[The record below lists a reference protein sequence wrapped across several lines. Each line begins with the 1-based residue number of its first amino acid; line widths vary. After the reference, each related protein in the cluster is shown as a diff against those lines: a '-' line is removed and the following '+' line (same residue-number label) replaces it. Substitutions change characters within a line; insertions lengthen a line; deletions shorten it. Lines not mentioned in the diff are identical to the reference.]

1 MRTSITSMGGNAIL
15 RDLLDK
21 NSEFALNAKGTTNHC
36 PMALCALAGMGAS
49 AERLQEFFVHW
60 QVSYALPRLPVN
72 EIIEYENF
80 RVYLGKRDSFADLQT
95 CFATRIAEC
104 CKNEVINEVLAF
116 VPFAP
121 ATTAFHALIRLSYG
135 LQAEHNGEVA
145 AGLASLVVANF
156 DININMSGRPPANSV
171 AAGFQHLSYGMEGK
185 LYPGRMITEK
195 MQAVVNDEQFLRHLP
210 AAPVSEHLLDELA
223 RWAIAAYG
231 QTRDFTIL
239 HIVTAVNALRQIL
252 PYLESETI
260 ARSLQDLWIA
270 LCAAYVS
277 VGAPALKDIA
287 AYESEMLLLYPEADP
302 WLTLFTKAVNIDDD
316 HVIKLTYTCSQEASL
331 SSSILY
337 QAVVMDMLADHAV
350 PAS

>member
-1 MRTSITSMGGNAIL
+1 MTTSITPVGGNAIL

-21 NSEFALNAKGTTNHC
+21 NSEFALNARGTTNHC

-49 AERLQEFFVHW
+49 PERLQEFFIHW
-60 QVSYALPRLPVN
+60 HESYALPQLPAN
-72 EIIEYENF
+72 DTIEYENF
-80 RVYLGKRDSFADLQT
+80 RAYLGQRDSFADLQS
-95 CFATRIAEC
+95 CFVNRIAEC
-104 CKNEVINEVLAF
+104 GKNEVINEVFAL

-135 LQAEHNGEVA
+135 VQAGHNGEIA

-156 DININMSGRPPANSV
+156 NINIDMSGRQPASSV
-171 AAGFQHLSYGMEGK
+171 AAGFQYLSQCMEGK

-195 MQAVVNDEQFLRHLP
+195 MQAVVNDEHFLCHLP
-210 AAPVSEHLLDELA
+210 AAPVTEHLLDELA
-223 RWAIAAYG
+223 RWSIAAYG
-231 QTRDFTIL
+231 QTKDFTIL
-239 HIVTAVNALRQIL
+239 HIVTGVNAARQIL

-260 ARSLQDLWIA
+260 ARSSQDLWIA

-287 AYESEMLLLYPEADP
+287 AYESEMLMLYPDP
-302 WLTLFTKAVNIDDD
+302 DAWPTLFGRAININDD

-331 SSSILY
+331 SSSVLY
-337 QAVVMDMLADHAV
+337 QAVVMDMLAAHAV
-350 PAS
+350 PTS